1 MALRDKK
8 QFEKDME
15 SLSKGGG
22 ILPTPKVTR
31 PSIKRKDS
39 LK

>member
-1 MALRDKK
+1 MGLQNKK

-15 SLSKGGG
+15 ALGKGED
-22 ILPTPKVTR
+22 ISEMTKVERPKKT
-31 PSIKRKDS
+31 RKDS